1 MNRFSMIPRVNLPR
15 SSFDMSYSHST
26 SLNNGYLIPVVCRE
40 VYPGDTFSI
49 NQSHVLR
56 LASSLVT
63 PMMDNLEVKTEWFF
77 VPNRLLWEHWVNM
90 MGEQEDPDDS
100 IDYLAPTLTISAN
113 CQTWVPGSILDYFG
127 VPANSTAI
135 PNYSLEINALPLR
148 AYWKIYQD
156 WYKDENLCKSQK
168 RIVTDLFPSPTIPQQ
183 SVVNLFGRGDVS
195 ANLSTLTEAQFK
207 KVFRLAKRAKKHDY
221 FTSCLPWPQKGP
233 GVELPL
239 GNSAPVV
246 SSGDPVKMGW
256 TGASTGGNVALG
268 VLALTSSSVPNYLF
282 LGQNGVNRVNF
293 GKEGDTTTGLYTDL
307 SSASA
312 ATINSIRQAF
322 QLQKFYEQCA
332 RGGSRYTEIVR
343 SFFGVVSPDAR
354 LQRSE
359 YLGGYSAPLQV
370 QSVPQTSAT
379 DATSPQANLAAFGV
393 SSSVNKC
400 FSRSFTEHGFII
412 ALASVVSKPSY
423 QQGLDRMFS
432 RKGRFDYYAPVF
444 AHLGEQAVLNK
455 EIYASNAV
463 DNEKVFGYQERFAEL
478 RFNNNLITGQMRST
492 HALSLDS
499 WHLAQEFDS
508 LPKLNSDFI
517 EENAPIDRVVA
528 VGSGTGADQFLINFY
543 FDIKAVRVMPVYGVP
558 GLVDHF

>member
-1 MNRFSMIPRVNLPR
+1 MIPRVNLPR

-26 SLNNGYLIPVVCRE
+26 SLNNGYLVPVVCRE

-77 VPNRLLWEHWVNM
+77 VPNRLVWEHWINM

-127 VPANSTAI
+127 IPANSTAI
-135 PNYSLEINALPLR
+135 PNYSLEVNALPLR

-156 WYKDENLCKSQK
+156 WYKDENLCQSQK

-195 ANLSTLTEAQFK
+195 ADLSTLTEEQFK

-239 GNSAPVV
+239 GESAPVYV
-246 SSGDPVKMGW
+246 FKSGTSEKHLVNSTFNPS
-256 TGASTGGNVALG
+256 GAPL
-268 VLALTSSSVPNYLF
+268 LTSNVVSVAGDFDENTALF
-282 LGQNGVNRVNF
+282 
-293 GKEGDTTTGLYTDL
+293 TDL

-332 RGGSRYTEIVR
+332 RGGSRYTEIIR

-379 DATSPQANLAAFGV
+379 DTTSPQANLAAFGV
-393 SSSVNKC
+393 SASVNKC

-455 EIYASNAV
+455 EIYASNAE

-478 RFNNNLITGQMRST
+478 RFNTNLITGQMRST
-492 HALSLDS
+492 NALSLDS
-499 WHLAQEFDS
+499 WHLAQEFEG

-528 VGSGTGADQFLINFY
+528 VGSKTGADQFLINFY